1 MMFENYVLKH
11 SLMAIEGVGEIS
23 LSHTEGCSP
32 YPRQEK
38 GYYAMIPDAQLIGL
52 G

>member
-11 SLMAIEGVGEIS
+11 SLMVMEGVGEIS
-23 LSHTEGCSP
+23 LSHTDGCSP

-38 GYYAMIPDAQLIGL
+38 GYYPLVPEAQLIGL